1 MNHIQRFKGIRAL
14 LKKLGVNIDHVAT
27 LRQARREYEPDPVEA
42 AGICENAGA
51 DSIVAH
57 IREDRRHINEKDI
70 RGIKKILK
78 GRFNVEMSLDPGII
92 KFVLG
97 VKPDQVTIVPERRQ
111 ELTTEGGLDV
121 AKNRLRIKK
130 LLKNMRQKNIEVS
143 LFIDPVKKQIDG
155 ALALDVGVIEIHTGR
170 YAQART
176 KATEHRELQKIR
188 DMSAYAHSRGITVN
202 VGHGLKYHNTRALA
216 QIPEIS
222 EFNIGHSIISRSI
235 TVGLGNAV
243 REMLMVLGQR

>member
-1 MNHIQRFKGIRAL
+1 L

-27 LRQARREYEPDPVEA
+27 LRQARRGFEPDPVEA

-57 IREDRRHINEKDI
+57 IREDRRHINETDI

-78 GRFNVEMSLDPGII
+78 GRFNVEMSLDPGIAR
-92 KFVLG
+92 FVLG
-97 VKPDQVTIVPERRQ
+97 VSPDQVTIVPERRQ

-121 AKNRLRIKK
+121 CKNRPRIKE
-130 LLKNMRQKNIEVS
+130 LLKSMRQKNIEVS

-170 YAQART
+170 YAGAKT
-176 KATEHRELQKIR
+176 KTAEDRELQKIR
-188 DMSAYAHSRGITVN
+188 EMSAYAHSRGLTVN
-202 VGHGLKYHNTRALA
+202 VGHGLKYHNTRVLA
-216 QIPEIS
+216 QIPEIF
-222 EFNIGHSIISRSI
+222 EFNIGHSIISRAV
-235 TVGLGNAV
+235 TVGLGIAV
-243 REMLMVLGQR
+243 REMLTVIGQR